1 MPDLAS
7 GRGLL
12 SDLPPRMKPVSVG
25 LPPRV
30 IDPSLVKALKQVR
43 ECGGVSRCPSSLTWA
58 YPVVMAPPAQVDF
71 VGHLLNPKFSRGL
84 PVGEAARLAAPLR
97 NQRVQLSGGSE
108 TGRAASL
115 ERERAERARKRV
127 EQGEEGRAR

>member
-1 MPDLAS
+1 MWA
-7 GRGLL
+7 GVIRCRG
-12 SDLPPRMKPVSVG
+12 
-25 LPPRV
+25 
-30 IDPSLVKALKQVR
+30 
-43 ECGGVSRCPSSLTWA
+43 LTWA
-58 YPVVMAPPAQVDF
+58 YLVVIMVSPVQVDF

-97 NQRVQLSGGSE
+97 DQRVQLTGGSE

-127 EQGEEGRAR
+127 EQGGASMSQPHGPLKPSTPSTLSTLDDCNILPDE